1 VRVISERQL
10 AVVLGEQGTAVIWGH
25 DAPGQAGQVIDHVAH
40 PSVREQLREAGR
52 SLGLGL

>member
-1 VRVISERQL
+1 MRVISERQL